1 LLDEHV
7 LIPGLV
13 NAHTHAGMGL
23 FRGLADDL
31 PLMKW
36 LNEHIWPAENRW
48 VNEEFTHDS
57 TELAIAEMIRG
68 GITCFSDMFYFPE
81 VVVHACM
88 HTGMRACVGLIVLD
102 FPTMYASGVDEYIS
116 KGLDLHDRYKDE
128 SLVSTSMAPHAPYTV
143 SDEPL
148 RRIRTYADQLDI
160 PIHIHV
166 QETAD
171 EVTRSLASHGVRPIT
186 RLANLGLISPAINA
200 VHVTQIEDQEIE
212 QLSVSG
218 ANIVHCPES
227 NLKLASGFCPV
238 QKMMDAGINVAL
250 GTDGVASNNDLD
262 ILGEM
267 RTAALLAKAV
277 ANDATALPA
286 ESALQMA
293 TINGARALGLDER
306 IGTLEIGK
314 IADIAA
320 IRLDDIES
328 MPFFNLFSQLVY
340 ATGRDKVT
348 DVWIAGR
355 HVLKDRHL
363 TTIDEQRLK
372 RKVKTWNRRIHN
384 TGT

>member
-1 LLDEHV
+1 
-7 LIPGLV
+7 
-13 NAHTHAGMGL
+13 
-23 FRGLADDL
+23 
-31 PLMKW
+31 
-36 LNEHIWPAENRW
+36 
-48 VNEEFTHDS
+48 
-57 TELAIAEMIRG
+57 
-68 GITCFSDMFYFPE
+68 
-81 VVVHACM
+81 VHM
-88 HTGMRACVGLIVLD
+88 
-102 FPTMYASGVDEYIS
+102 
-116 KGLDLHDRYKDE
+116 
-128 SLVSTSMAPHAPYTV
+128 
-143 SDEPL
+143 
-148 RRIRTYADQLDI
+148 
-160 PIHIHV
+160 
-166 QETAD
+166 
-171 EVTRSLASHGVRPIT
+171 
-186 RLANLGLISPAINA
+186 
-200 VHVTQIEDQEIE
+200 TQIEDQEIE

-218 ANIVHCPES
+218 ANVVHCPES

>member
-1 LLDEHV
+1 
-7 LIPGLV
+7 
-13 NAHTHAGMGL
+13 
-23 FRGLADDL
+23 
-31 PLMKW
+31 
-36 LNEHIWPAENRW
+36 
-48 VNEEFTHDS
+48 
-57 TELAIAEMIRG
+57 
-68 GITCFSDMFYFPE
+68 
-81 VVVHACM
+81 
-88 HTGMRACVGLIVLD
+88 
-102 FPTMYASGVDEYIS
+102 MYASGVDEYIS

-128 SLVSTSMAPHAPYTV
+128 SLISASMAPHAPYTV

-166 QETAD
+166 HETAD
-171 EVTRSLASHGVRPIT
+171 EVQRSLASYGVRPIA
-186 RLANLGLISPAINA
+186 RLANLGLISPALNA
-200 VHVTQIEDQEIE
+200 VHVTQIQDQEIE
-212 QLSVSG
+212 QLSATG
-218 ANIVHCPES
+218 ANIIHCPES

-286 ESALQMA
+286 ESALRMA
-293 TINGARALGLDER
+293 TINGAKALGLDER
-306 IGTLEIGK
+306 IGTLEVGK
-314 IADIAA
+314 VADIVA

-355 HVLKDRHL
+355 HVLKDRQL

-384 TGT
+384 TGN